1 MITDEL
7 IESINGCT
15 ILLSGKELDDDQRQ
29 TLLSY
34 DNEAL
39 VEVAGTYNYYAE
51 LRRLELC

>member
-15 ILLSGKELDDDQRQ
+15 ILLEGKELDDDQKQ

-39 VEVAGTYNYYAE
+39 VEVASTYNYYAE